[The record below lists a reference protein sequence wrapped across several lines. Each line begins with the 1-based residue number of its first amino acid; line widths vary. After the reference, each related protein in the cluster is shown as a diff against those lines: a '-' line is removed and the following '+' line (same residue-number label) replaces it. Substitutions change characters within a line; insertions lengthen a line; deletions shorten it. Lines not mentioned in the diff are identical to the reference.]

1 MENEVRDNTTTNQD
15 LSEMTDAIETN
26 TATAESP
33 WNGVQQ
39 TDPAGDGKKV
49 RDLGGFTADTRFK
62 LAKAILGWVLTQENT
77 GNVINFN
84 AKVKEYFP
92 DATEDQYAEAVAV
105 ARELYRWLTHGEY
118 PACKVPGV
126 WLSDRREIRRRVDE
140 LSNNVVE
147 HLAYQNPCQ
156 WGFKDM
162 NAVLRAEFPNTEPAI
177 LELVC
182 EHAVKKL
189 DKRIANDTERRNT
202 IKKWLDE
209 AAPGP
214 F

>member
-1 MENEVRDNTTTNQD
+1 MENEVRDNTPTNQD
-15 LSEMTDAIETN
+15 RSEMTKATETN

-33 WNGVQQ
+33 WNCAQQ
-39 TDPAGDGKKV
+39 AGPESDGKKV
-49 RDLGGFTADTRFK
+49 RDLDGFPDIRFK
-62 LAKAILGWVLTQENT
+62 LAKAVLGWVLTRENT
-77 GNVINFN
+77 GEQIDLN
-84 AKVKEYFP
+84 AKVKDHFP
-92 DATEDQYAEAVAV
+92 DATEDQHKEAVAI

-118 PACKVPGV
+118 PAVKVPGIS
-126 WLSDRREIRRRVDE
+126 LSDRHEIRRRVDE

-162 NAVLRAEFPNTEPAI
+162 NAVLRAEFSNTEPAL

-189 DKRIANDTERRNT
+189 DKRIANDIERRNT

-209 AAPGP
+209 AEPVP